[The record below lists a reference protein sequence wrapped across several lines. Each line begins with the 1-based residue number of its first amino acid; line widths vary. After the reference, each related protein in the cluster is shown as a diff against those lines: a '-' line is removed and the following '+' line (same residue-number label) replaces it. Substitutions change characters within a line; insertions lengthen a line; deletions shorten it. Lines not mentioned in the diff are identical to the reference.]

1 MAPPDHSNKRN
12 NNNNNNNATLST
24 QSGANN
30 DNEYG
35 DEDGAKIGTQMEH
48 TENIDHIL
56 DNMFVQRA
64 PHFPPTTGLAAA
76 ARKSSSPAP
85 VDVQKSH
92 LPAEPNAAP
101 NTTPVANDTYAV
113 QPANLGPAD
122 DVNSGAGNGNNDQQK
137 GISFGDI
144 DIAVAVGVPINQKA
158 CD

>member
-12 NNNNNNNATLST
+12 NNNNNNATAST
-24 QSGANN
+24 HGSGNN

-35 DEDGAKIGTQMEH
+35 DDDGKGVVQTDNA
-48 TENIDHIL
+48 ENIDHIL

-92 LPAEPNAAP
+92 TAQQ
-101 NTTPVANDTYAV
+101 TKI
-113 QPANLGPAD
+113 GSSGD
-122 DVNSGAGNGNNDQQK
+122 DVNSGGNDQQK
-137 GISFGDI
+137 GNSFGDI
-144 DIAVAVGVPINQKA
+144 DISVAVGVSINKSSV
-158 CD
+158 DSDNGDHDFGRITLTESVV